1 VFLDECVW
9 IRASGFARAS
19 AALCATTTFIRENTD
34 RQFDFTSGTSLAPGG
49 AVGEIAMNTRL
60 RAALVCG
67 VGFFLA
73 TAALSAHHSFAAEFD
88 ANKPITLRG
97 ILTRMDWVNPHGW
110 IYMDV
115 KNAKGVTESWGI
127 EAGAP
132 NAMLRRGLRKADF
145 PAGIEIVVTGFLA
158 KNGTHTANGRTVTLP
173 DGREFFAGSSGTGA
187 PADGAEPRREQ

>member
-1 VFLDECVW
+1 MS
-9 IRASGFARAS
+9 RRSRT
-19 AALCATTTFIRENTD
+19 ALFCGLGLFV
-34 RQFDFTSGTSLAPGG
+34 G
-49 AVGEIAMNTRL
+49 A
-60 RAALVCG
+60 
-67 VGFFLA
+67 
-73 TAALSAHHSFAAEFD
+73 AALSAHHSFAAEFD

-97 ILTRMDWVNPHGW
+97 VLTRMDWVNPHGW

-115 KNAKGVTESWGI
+115 KNAKGVTESWAI

-132 NAMLRRGLRKADF
+132 NAMLRRGLRKTDF

-187 PADGAEPRREQ
+187 PVDGAEQRREP